1 MHSLP
6 TIYIGYDP
14 RDEEAYKVL
23 VESILD
29 FSSKP
34 VNIIPIFQEE
44 MRRIGFYRRETIKII
59 PNMSHSVAHSQNK
72 EAISVDTVDKKPFST
87 EFSFTRFLVPFLN
100 RHQGYALFMDCD
112 MMVRSDITE
121 VFDYPLR
128 EDKAIWCV
136 QHNHSPTEHLKMDN
150 KAQTQYSRKNWSSFV
165 LWNCG
170 HEAHKYFSVDDVN
183 LQTGWY
189 LHNFKWISDHDIG
202 SLPEEWN
209 WLDGHSSPDLVAKNV
224 HFTTGGPWFKNWKAK
239 TIGDAKYALEWDN
252 THSVITIEESL
263 GKEKNIEWK

>member
-72 EAISVDTVDKKPFST
+72 EAI
-87 EFSFTRFLVPFLN
+87 
-100 RHQGYALFMDCD
+100 
-112 MMVRSDITE
+112 I
-121 VFDYPLR
+121 
-128 EDKAIWCV
+128 
-136 QHNHSPTEHLKMDN
+136 
-150 KAQTQYSRKNWSSFV
+150 
-165 LWNCG
+165 LW
-170 HEAHKYFSVDDVN
+170 
-183 LQTGWY
+183 
-189 LHNFKWISDHDIG
+189 IR
-202 SLPEEWN
+202 
-209 WLDGHSSPDLVAKNV
+209 
-224 HFTTGGPWFKNWKAK
+224 
-239 TIGDAKYALEWDN
+239 
-252 THSVITIEESL
+252 
-263 GKEKNIEWK
+263 